1 MRCNFTN
8 TWESHIKLQP
18 GNQKG
23 KDHLGELGVV
33 ERMMVKWILNK
44 NMEWLHLAQGRFQ
57 WRVLVK
63 AVIKLQFHK
72 NFNGLETIIF
82 LKRALPQG

>member
-1 MRCNFTN
+1 MGKSHKTAAGKSEGKISSGR
-8 TWESHIKLQP
+8 TWCGSENDI
-18 GNQKG
+18 
-23 KDHLGELGVV
+23 
-33 ERMMVKWILNK
+33 KWILNK

-72 NFNGLETIIF
+72 KLYWFRDYYILKKGSTSRNYFNL
-82 LKRALPQG
+82 RDR